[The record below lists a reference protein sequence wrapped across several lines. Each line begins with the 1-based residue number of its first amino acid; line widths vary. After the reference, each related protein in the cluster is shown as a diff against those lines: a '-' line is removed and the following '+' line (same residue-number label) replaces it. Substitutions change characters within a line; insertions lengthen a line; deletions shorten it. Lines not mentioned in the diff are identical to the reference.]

1 MHEQKKELK
10 PTLLIRDTSNTILVS
25 SINLKKDCVISCG
38 LLGYKK
44 SRRSTNI
51 SAQSLGEKLGEILNK
66 QKIKKINVIVR
77 GFTIKS
83 RFVIKGIKQHRIKI
97 ERIKNVTNTPYNGCR
112 KKKKRRL

>member
-10 PTLLIRDTSNTILVS
+10 PTLLIRDTSNNILVS
-25 SINLKKDCVISCG
+25 SINLKKDCVIRCG